1 MIMDVTSV
9 NGTPTAKKFGGGGS
23 PACTNPKNLTKWAA
37 LIASLVILLHS
48 SSTGV
53 YAARSF
59 GDAISSSDVLVLYK
73 SGSESS
79 RVHKLRSATNT
90 ENVEFGHFLE
100 RKLLQV
106 QPPTNTRPLAVRGDR
121 RDPTNGFR
129 KYRRGYD
136 VKSKSYWASAIYTG
150 VYGFSIAVA
159 WLLLGLLL
167 VLAAICKLC
176 CCRREKVQ
184 EPRSSFYYWLP
195 RLLVLLLSLFAIG
208 CIITLFVRNEQFH
221 TQAFNVRDTI
231 RASSNDATGAVR
243 NVSSTLSEVDTL
255 VSRYG
260 IAGLER
266 IGQTVTSLNQQAE
279 TITTEVD
286 NTLSTLTK
294 LINGIEI
301 ALIIILAVA
310 LFLVIAGLVT
320 ACIGWRALLFLILLL
335 GWILT
340 ALTWVLFGL
349 FFAVNNV
356 ASDTCQAFTEY
367 LQAPANTTLDDLLPC
382 VDLSTASSASGV
394 AKQGVSNIIV
404 QANGAITQIRDA
416 NTRIGRNTSLP
427 DVCNP
432 IGPAPTHIFTN
443 SCPRGTISIG
453 ELPQA
458 IQPYVCPEEPLSNTC
473 LAEGRV
479 VTPTQGT
486 TIRDFSQGGQSLLNI
501 IPQVDSLTNCSF
513 VYDTFNTIVNER
525 CSPARRAIRN
535 LWIPLLLLS
544 IALTLIT
551 ISWILANHRNKK
563 ERYSHTIHAQDSPR
577 PTQK

>member
-1 MIMDVTSV
+1 MDLVTSTLAV
-9 NGTPTAKKFGGGGS
+9 SDIYGS
-23 PACTNPKNLTKWAA
+23 LWVFYSCGLVTSG
-37 LIASLVILLHS
+37 IAPS
-48 SSTGV
+48 SSC
-53 YAARSF
+53 
-59 GDAISSSDVLVLYK
+59 
-73 SGSESS
+73 
-79 RVHKLRSATNT
+79 N
-90 ENVEFGHFLE
+90 
-100 RKLLQV
+100 LQ
-106 QPPTNTRPLAVRGDR
+106 A
-121 RDPTNGFR
+121 
-129 KYRRGYD
+129 
-136 VKSKSYWASAIYTG
+136 
-150 VYGFSIAVA
+150 
-159 WLLLGLLL
+159 LLLPSGEGARAAFIFLLL
-167 VLAAICKLC
+167 ATSPPRAA
-176 CCRREKVQ
+176 
-184 EPRSSFYYWLP
+184 SFT
-195 RLLVLLLSLFAIG
+195 F
-208 CIITLFVRNEQFH
+208 CH
-221 TQAFNVRDTI
+221 AFNVRDTI

-577 PTQK
+577 PTQNWSITHIQQTEHSTKQTTKERQEADNVSTKGVKADLPAHRVYFCPKDISTVDQLA